1 MENKDFVQCIS
12 QIYRF
17 LLHISRN
24 SIQGGYLGRGHNAG
38 QPPRFRKG
46 VLCPPD
52 ADSMSR
58 QRQSGAEQ
66 CSSAAPKQNSARE
79 LIACHY
85 NAMAS
90 LFP

>member
-1 MENKDFVQCIS
+1 M
-12 QIYRF
+12 
-17 LLHISRN
+17 
-24 SIQGGYLGRGHNAG
+24 G

-46 VLCPPD
+46 ALCPPD

-58 QRQSGAEQ
+58 QKQSDAEQ

-79 LIACHY
+79 LTACHY

-90 LFP
+90 LFPYTWFAAVLFSFRLGKIGSYLVLLAG

>member
-1 MENKDFVQCIS
+1 M
-12 QIYRF
+12 
-17 LLHISRN
+17 
-24 SIQGGYLGRGHNAG
+24 G
-38 QPPRFRKG
+38 QSLRFRKG

-66 CSSAAPKQNSARE
+66 CSSAAPEQNSARE

-85 NAMAS
+85 NATAS
-90 LFP
+90 LFPQTWFAAVLFSFRFGKIGSYLVLLAG